1 MNIQEIS
8 CNGEWE
14 ISRTELV
21 IRKTLGHGSFG
32 QVSKG
37 TWRGTDVALKIIC
50 EPDINLSEFKTE
62 MEIMTKI
69 HHPNILQLLGACTLD
84 NPYMIV
90 MEYMINDSL
99 ESTNSSLTT
108 NQRIDVMKDV
118 SRGLAYLH
126 NRKPDCIIHRDLKPS
141 NILLSASMKAKIADF
156 GISSLKPV
164 CTENYAM
171 TGETGTYK
179 YMAPEV
185 LTHKKYSAKVDIWSF
200 GIIMYYMFCGDPFK
214 GICVQQLISLILK
227 EIHGLNTKRMPPSVR
242 FVFENTTRFN
252 PDKRWDSLVLVNNC
266 NMMSHVRDDS
276 APRNCLFFL

>member
-1 MNIQEIS
+1 MNIHEIS
-8 CNGEWE
+8 MYGEWE
-14 ISRTELV
+14 IMRTELV
-21 IRKTLGHGSFG
+21 IREPLGHGSFG

-37 TWRGTDVALKIIC
+37 TWRGTDVALKIIN
-50 EPDINLSEFKTE
+50 EPDINIVEFKTE
-62 MEIMTKI
+62 MEIMGKI

-90 MEYMINDSL
+90 MEYMIKDSL
-99 ESTNSSLTT
+99 ESANDNMST
-108 NQRIDVMKDV
+108 NQKIDVMKDV

-156 GISSLKPV
+156 GISSLKPM
-164 CTENYAM
+164 CSENYSM

-185 LTHKKYSAKVDIWSF
+185 LTHKTYCAKVDIWSF
-200 GIIMYYMFCGDPFK
+200 GIVVYYMFSGEPFK
-214 GICVQQLISLILK
+214 YYNIQQIISQILK
-227 EIHGLNTKRMPPSVR
+227 ENHGLDTSNIPDTVR
-242 FVFENTTRFN
+242 YIFVNTTRFN

-266 NMMSHVRDDS
+266 NMIEHLPTITNRS
-276 APRNCLFFL
+276 CLCFL

>member
-8 CNGEWE
+8 FNGEWE
-14 ISRTELV
+14 IPRTELV
-21 IRKTLGHGSFG
+21 IRKSLGHGSFG

-37 TWRGTDVALKIIC
+37 TWRGTDVALKIIS
-50 EPDINLSEFKTE
+50 EPDINLNEFKTE
-62 MEIMTKI
+62 MEIMAKI

-99 ESTNSSLTT
+99 ESSNSSLTT
-108 NQRIDVMKDV
+108 NQRIDVMKDI

-164 CTENYAM
+164 CTENYEM

-185 LTHKKYSAKVDIWSF
+185 LTHKEYSAKVDIWSF
-200 GIIMYYMFCGDPFK
+200 GIIMYYMFCGEPFK
-214 GICVQQLISLILK
+214 GRNVQQLISLIVK
-227 EIHGLNTKRMPPSVR
+227 EIHDLDTKHMPPSVR
-242 FVFENTTRFN
+242 YVFENTTRFN

-266 NMMSHVRDDS
+266 NMLSHVRDDS
-276 APRNCLFFL
+276 TPRKCLCFL